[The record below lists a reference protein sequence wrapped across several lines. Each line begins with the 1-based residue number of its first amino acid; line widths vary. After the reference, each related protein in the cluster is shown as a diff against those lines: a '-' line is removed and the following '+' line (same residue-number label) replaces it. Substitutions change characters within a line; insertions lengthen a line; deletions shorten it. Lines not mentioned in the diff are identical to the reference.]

1 MRFTPTARYGNGH
14 YQRQSHQRKGID
26 YRLSRSP
33 HMTATQPHLLFGLNY
48 RDFPQNWRP
57 AHEEIAFARTH
68 GFAAMQFHG
77 REQGLSDA
85 ELGASATA
93 VGADLTAARIVPVM
107 EIIVRVDEAGRT
119 AKGST
124 PIEILRAN
132 LPAITAL
139 GCRCVHWHLV
149 PQAEADSAIW
159 QELERALVPQLAAG
173 VALGAAHGFR
183 FGIEHNEPALPL
195 FPTPERCA
203 TALAA
208 VPSLGFVWDLN
219 HTAPEQL
226 DGYLALTD
234 QMTMLHVADTPLPAV
249 NHHLP
254 IGLGTLDFAARFA
267 ALRAR
272 HFTGPA
278 ILEIGGLPLSGGYG
292 RDTDQ
297 ALVESL
303 RRCKNDE

>member
-1 MRFTPTARYGNGH
+1 MP
-14 YQRQSHQRKGID
+14 
-26 YRLSRSP
+26 P
-33 HMTATQPHLLFGLNY
+33 PQPQILFGLNY
-48 RDFPQNWRP
+48 RDFPGNWRP
-57 AHEEIAFARTH
+57 AREEIAFARAH

-77 REQGLSDA
+77 RERGLSDA
-85 ELGASATA
+85 DLGAPATTM
-93 VGADLTAARIVPVM
+93 GADLTAAGIVPVM

-119 AKGST
+119 EAGYT
-124 PIEILRAN
+124 PIEVLQAN

-149 PQAEADSAIW
+149 PITEAGEEVW
-159 QELERALVPQLAAG
+159 EGLEKVLMPQLAAG
-173 VALGAAHGFR
+173 VALGATHGFR
-183 FGIEHNEPALPL
+183 FGIEHNEPAIPL

-203 TALAA
+203 AMLAA
-208 VPSLGFVWDLN
+208 VQGLGFVWDLN

-234 QMTMLHVADTPLPAV
+234 RMTMLHVADTPLPAV

-254 IGLGTLDFAARFA
+254 LGLGTIDFAAHFA

-292 RDTDQ
+292 RDTDEV
-297 ALVESL
+297 LVESL
-303 RRCKNDE
+303 RQCEKYEVRSEKYEVENATSLRTS

>member
-1 MRFTPTARYGNGH
+1 MP
-14 YQRQSHQRKGID
+14 
-26 YRLSRSP
+26 SP
-33 HMTATQPHLLFGLNY
+33 QTQILFGLNY

-57 AHEEIAFARTH
+57 AREEIAFARAH
-68 GFAAMQFHG
+68 GFASMQFHG
-77 REQGLSDA
+77 REQGLSEAD
-85 ELGASATA
+85 LGAPAAT
-93 VGADLTAARIVPVM
+93 VGADLTAAGIVPVM

-119 AKGST
+119 AGGHT
-124 PIEILRAN
+124 PIEVLRAN

-149 PQAEADSAIW
+149 PITAGSDETWEA
-159 QELERALVPQLAAG
+159 LERALVPQLAAG

-183 FGIEHNEPALPL
+183 FGIEHNEPVIPL

-203 TALAA
+203 AALAA
-208 VPSLGFVWDLN
+208 VPGLGLVWDLN

-234 QMTMLHVADTPLPAV
+234 RMTILHVADTPLPAV

-254 IGLGTLDFAARFA
+254 IGLGTIDFAARFA

-272 HFTGPA
+272 HFIGPA

-292 RDTDQ
+292 RDTDE

-303 RRCKNDE
+303 GRCEMTNDE